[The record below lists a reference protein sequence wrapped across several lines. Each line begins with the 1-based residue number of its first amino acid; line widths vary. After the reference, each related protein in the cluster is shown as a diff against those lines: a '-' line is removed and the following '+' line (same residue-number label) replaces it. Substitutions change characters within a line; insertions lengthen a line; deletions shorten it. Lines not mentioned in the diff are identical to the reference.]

1 MGDGASVAR
10 SACELTKPRHQPVS
24 DWRVGEPASE
34 LHPPHLGIRRS
45 LKASR

>member
-24 DWRVGEPASE
+24 DWRVGQPASDCT
-34 LHPPHLGIRRS
+34 HPTSAYGDR
-45 LKASR
+45 